1 MASRV
6 DIENNWHR
14 RPLRAKLLDY
24 FYAAR
29 AAQSEPYHSSEDFD
43 EAFESMAATLD
54 PESLTPPI
62 EAMPSI
68 LRYTKSSGS
77 I

>member
-1 MASRV
+1 MASRA

-43 EAFESMAATLD
+43 EAFEGIAARL
-54 PESLTPPI
+54 EARGWAKPP
-62 EAMPSI
+62 P
-68 LRYTKSSGS
+68 SSG
-77 I
+77 